1 MNPPQIID
9 RGRGPELAGTRFT
22 VFDIIP
28 MWKKGR
34 PAQYI
39 AAIYGLSEVEVAA
52 LIQYIE
58 AHKDEL
64 MPINDEIEAWVAR
77 GNSPEV
83 AAKLE
88 ASVGKA
94 RARRDELRRKRQQGN
109 TTAGNSALTLD

>member
-1 MNPPQIID
+1 MNTHKIID

-28 MWKKGR
+28 LLKKGR
-34 PAQYI
+34 PPQYI
-39 AAIYGLSEVEVAA
+39 AATYGLSEEQVAT

-64 MPINDEIEAWVAR
+64 MAMNDEIEAWVAR

-83 AAKLE
+83 AAKLKAME
-88 ASVGKA
+88 GTA
-94 RARRDELRRKRQQGN
+94 RARRDELLRKRQQEGN
-109 TTAGNSALTLD
+109 GDGRGIERLF

>member
-1 MNPPQIID
+1 MNTPKIID

-34 PAQYI
+34 PPQYI
-39 AAIYGLSEVEVAA
+39 AAIYGLSEEEVAT

-64 MPINDEIEAWVAR
+64 MPMNDEIEAWVAR
-77 GNSPEV
+77 GNPPEL
-83 AAKLE
+83 AARLQALE
-88 ASVGKA
+88 GTA
-94 RARRDELRRKRQQGN
+94 RARQDELRRKRLQEGN
-109 TTAGNSALTLD
+109 GECHPE